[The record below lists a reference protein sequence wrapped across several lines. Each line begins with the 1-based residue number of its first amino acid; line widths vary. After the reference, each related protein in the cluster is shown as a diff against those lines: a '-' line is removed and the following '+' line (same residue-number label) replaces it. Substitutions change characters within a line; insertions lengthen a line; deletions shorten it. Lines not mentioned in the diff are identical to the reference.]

1 MSPDVLDSDRNNP
14 EHYVRFPWLTQ
25 NPDHNPVTSPAVA
38 AKPKGLLNALGL
50 HRPELRAWAMYDWA
64 VSAMQ
69 TVITTAVFPIYFI
82 SVAGA
87 EVSKPEAAAWYSWA
101 NTAGA
106 ILIAVLSPILGAIA
120 DYRSA
125 KKRFLGV
132 FMLLGVFSTMSM
144 YFIMQGDLFLA
155 CTLFVLS
162 LAGATGSMTF
172 YESLLPHIAREDE
185 IDRVS
190 TGAYAM
196 GYIGGGL
203 LLAINLAWISNP
215 GLIGLPTGD
224 NLTAE
229 QSTLPA
235 RLAFVSVGVWW
246 LLFSIPTLRGVPEPP
261 RLIEA
266 DETPTE
272 NPITVAFSR
281 LRETLREMRLFK
293 QAFITMLAFT
303 IYNDGIQTIVRMAT
317 VFGEELGLPRSDL
330 ITAILIVQFVGI
342 PFAFIFGALASK
354 LGTKRSILLG
364 LVVYTGI
371 CIYAYT
377 IKTVTQFYVLA
388 GMVAMVQGGTQAL
401 SRSLFASMVPKHKSG
416 EFFGFYSVFEKFG
429 GILGPAVF
437 GIAITSTGSSR
448 SAILW
453 IIAFFVVGGALLTR
467 VNIAE
472 GERMARDADA
482 RTHAA

>member
-1 MSPDVLDSDRNNP
+1 M
-14 EHYVRFPWLTQ
+14 T
-25 NPDHNPVTSPAVA
+25 TPAIA
-38 AKPKGLLNALGL
+38 RSKGLLNALGL

-87 EVSKPEAAAWYSWA
+87 DMTKAEATAWYSWA

-106 ILIAVLSPILGAIA
+106 LLIALLSPVLGAMA

-125 KKRFLGV
+125 KKRFLSV
-132 FMLLGVFSTMSM
+132 FMLLGVFSTMGM
-144 YFIMQGDLFLA
+144 FFIMHGDLFLA
-155 CTLFVLS
+155 ATLFVLS

-215 GLIGLPTGD
+215 ALFGLPAGD
-224 NLTAE
+224 DLTPAE
-229 QSTLPA
+229 ATLPA
-235 RLAFVSVGVWW
+235 RLAFLSVGVWW

-261 RLIEA
+261 RRIET
-266 DETPTE
+266 DETPTG
-272 NPITVAFSR
+272 NSVVVAFSR
-281 LRETLREMRLFK
+281 LRETLGEMRLYK
-293 QAFITMLAFT
+293 QAFLTMLAFT

-330 ITAILIVQFVGI
+330 ITAVLIVQFVGI
-342 PFAFIFGALASK
+342 PFSFLFGTLASR
-354 LGTKRSILLG
+354 LGTKLSILLG
-364 LVVYTGI
+364 LAVYTGI

-377 IKTVTQFYVLA
+377 IHTVTEFYLLA

-437 GIAITSTGSSR
+437 GIAVSTTGSSR

-453 IIAFFVVGGALLTR
+453 VIAFFVVGGAMLMT

-482 RTHAA
+482 HTRSA

>member
-1 MSPDVLDSDRNNP
+1 MTTP
-14 EHYVRFPWLTQ
+14 T
-25 NPDHNPVTSPAVA
+25 A
-38 AKPKGLLNALGL
+38 ATRPKGFLNALGL

-87 EVSKPEAAAWYSWA
+87 EMTKPEATAWYSWA

-106 ILIAVLSPILGAIA
+106 LLIAVISPILGAVA

-125 KKRFLGV
+125 KKRFLSV
-132 FMLLGVFSTMSM
+132 FMLLGVFSTMGM

-203 LLAINLAWISNP
+203 LLALNLAWISNP
-215 GLIGLPTGD
+215 GLIGLPTGN
-224 NLTAE
+224 NLTPE

-246 LLFSIPTLRGVPEPP
+246 LLFSLPILRGVPEPP

-266 DETPTE
+266 DEAPTE
-272 NPITVAFSR
+272 NPVKVAFSR
-281 LRETLREMRLFK
+281 LRETLTELRLFK
-293 QAFITMLAFT
+293 QAFLTMLAFT

-342 PFAFIFGALASK
+342 PFAFLFGTLASK
-354 LGTKRSILLG
+354 LGTKLSILLG
-364 LVVYTGI
+364 LAIYTGI

-377 IKTVTQFYVLA
+377 IHTVTEFYVLA

-401 SRSLFASMVPKHKSG
+401 SRSMFASMVPKHKSG

-437 GIAITSTGSSR
+437 GIAVTTTGSSR

-453 IIAFFVVGGALLTR
+453 VISFFVVGGTLLTR

-472 GERMARDADA
+472 GERMAREADA
-482 RTHAA
+482 HTRAA

>member
-1 MSPDVLDSDRNNP
+1 M
-14 EHYVRFPWLTQ
+14 T
-25 NPDHNPVTSPAVA
+25 TPAIA
-38 AKPKGLLNALGL
+38 RSRGLLNALGL

-87 EVSKPEAAAWYSWA
+87 DMTKAEATAWYSWA

-106 ILIAVLSPILGAIA
+106 LLIAVLSPVLGAMA

-125 KKRFLGV
+125 KKRFLSV
-132 FMLLGVFSTMSM
+132 FMLLGVFSTMGM
-144 YFIMQGDLFLA
+144 FFIMHGDLFLA
-155 CTLFVLS
+155 ATLFVLS

-215 GLIGLPTGD
+215 ALFGLPAGD
-224 NLTAE
+224 ELTPAE
-229 QSTLPA
+229 ATLPA
-235 RLAFVSVGVWW
+235 RLAFLSVGVWW

-261 RLIEA
+261 RRIET
-266 DETPTE
+266 DETPTG
-272 NPITVAFSR
+272 NPVVVAFSR
-281 LRETLREMRLFK
+281 LRETLGEMRLYK
-293 QAFITMLAFT
+293 QAFLTMLAFT

-330 ITAILIVQFVGI
+330 ITAVLIVQFVGI
-342 PFAFIFGALASK
+342 PFSFLFGTLASR

-364 LVVYTGI
+364 LAVYTGL
-371 CIYAYT
+371 CVYAYT
-377 IKTVTQFYVLA
+377 IHTVTEFYLLA

-437 GIAITSTGSSR
+437 GIAVSTTGSSR

-453 IIAFFVVGGALLTR
+453 VIAFFVVGGAMLMM

-482 RTHAA
+482 HTLSA

>member
-1 MSPDVLDSDRNNP
+1 M
-14 EHYVRFPWLTQ
+14 T
-25 NPDHNPVTSPAVA
+25 TPAIA
-38 AKPKGLLNALGL
+38 RSKGLLNALGL

-87 EVSKPEAAAWYSWA
+87 DMTKAEATAWYSWA

-106 ILIAVLSPILGAIA
+106 LLIALLSPVLGAMA

-125 KKRFLGV
+125 KKRFLSV
-132 FMLLGVFSTMSM
+132 FMLLGVFSTMGM
-144 YFIMQGDLFLA
+144 FFIMHGDLFLA
-155 CTLFVLS
+155 ATLFVLS

-215 GLIGLPTGD
+215 ALFGLPAGD
-224 NLTAE
+224 DLTPAE
-229 QSTLPA
+229 ATLPA
-235 RLAFVSVGVWW
+235 RLAFLSVGVWW

-261 RLIEA
+261 RRIET
-266 DETPTE
+266 DETPTG
-272 NPITVAFSR
+272 NPVVVAFSR
-281 LRETLREMRLFK
+281 LRETLGEMRLYK
-293 QAFITMLAFT
+293 QAFLTMLAFT

-330 ITAILIVQFVGI
+330 ITAVLIVQFVGI
-342 PFAFIFGALASK
+342 PFSFLFGTLASR
-354 LGTKRSILLG
+354 LGTKLSILLG
-364 LVVYTGI
+364 LAVYTGI

-377 IKTVTQFYVLA
+377 IHTVTEFYLLA

-437 GIAITSTGSSR
+437 GIAVSTTGSSR

-453 IIAFFVVGGALLTR
+453 VIAFFVVGGAMLMT

-482 RTHAA
+482 HTRSA

>member
-1 MSPDVLDSDRNNP
+1 M
-14 EHYVRFPWLTQ
+14 T
-25 NPDHNPVTSPAVA
+25 TPAIA
-38 AKPKGLLNALGL
+38 RSKGLLNALGL

-87 EVSKPEAAAWYSWA
+87 DMTKAEATAWYSWA

-106 ILIAVLSPILGAIA
+106 LLIALLSPVLGAMA

-125 KKRFLGV
+125 KKRFLSV
-132 FMLLGVFSTMSM
+132 FMLLGVFSTMGM
-144 YFIMQGDLFLA
+144 FFIMHGDLFLA
-155 CTLFVLS
+155 ATLFVLS

-215 GLIGLPTGD
+215 ALFGLPAGD
-224 NLTAE
+224 DLTPAE
-229 QSTLPA
+229 ATLPA
-235 RLAFVSVGVWW
+235 RLAFLSVGVWW
-246 LLFSIPTLRGVPEPP
+246 LLFSIPMLRGVPEPP
-261 RLIEA
+261 RRIET
-266 DETPTE
+266 DETPTG
-272 NPITVAFSR
+272 NSVVVAFSR
-281 LRETLREMRLFK
+281 LRETLGEMRLYK
-293 QAFITMLAFT
+293 QAFLTMLAFT

-330 ITAILIVQFVGI
+330 ITAVLIVQFVGI
-342 PFAFIFGALASK
+342 PFSFLFGTLASR
-354 LGTKRSILLG
+354 LGTKLSILLG
-364 LVVYTGI
+364 LAVYTGI

-377 IKTVTQFYVLA
+377 IHTVTEFYLLA

-437 GIAITSTGSSR
+437 GIAVSTTGSSR

-453 IIAFFVVGGALLTR
+453 VIAFFVVGGAMLMT

-482 RTHAA
+482 HTRSA

>member
-1 MSPDVLDSDRNNP
+1 MPD
-14 EHYVRFPWLTQ
+14 
-25 NPDHNPVTSPAVA
+25 A
-38 AKPKGLLNALGL
+38 AMTAPPNRLLNALGL

-87 EVSKPEAAAWYSWA
+87 EMSKPEATAWYSWA

-106 ILIAVLSPILGAIA
+106 ILIAVLSPILGAVA

-125 KKRFLGV
+125 KKRFLSV
-132 FMLLGVFSTMSM
+132 FMLLGVFSTMGM

-203 LLAINLAWISNP
+203 LLALNLAWISNP
-215 GLIGLPTGD
+215 ALIGLPTGD

-246 LLFSIPTLRGVPEPP
+246 LLFSIPMLRGVPEPP

-266 DETPTE
+266 DEAPTG
-272 NPITVAFSR
+272 NPFTVAFSR
-281 LRETLREMRLFK
+281 LRETLGELRLYK
-293 QAFITMLAFT
+293 QAFLTMLAFT

-342 PFAFIFGALASK
+342 PFAFLFGTLASK
-354 LGTKRSILLG
+354 LGNKGSIVLG
-364 LVVYTGI
+364 LVVYTAI
-371 CIYAYT
+371 CIYAYS
-377 IKTVTQFYVLA
+377 IHTVTEFYVLA

-437 GIAITSTGSSR
+437 GIAVSSTGSSR

-453 IIAFFVVGGALLTR
+453 VISFFVVGGALLMR
-467 VNIAE
+467 VNVSE
-472 GERMARDADA
+472 GERAAREADA
-482 RTHAA
+482 SLRAA

>member
-1 MSPDVLDSDRNNP
+1 MP
-14 EHYVRFPWLTQ
+14 EIAMTARP
-25 NPDHNPVTSPAVA
+25 NR
-38 AKPKGLLNALGL
+38 LLHALGL

-64 VSAMQ
+64 VSSMQ

-87 EVSKPEAAAWYSWA
+87 EMSKPEATAWYSWA

-106 ILIAVLSPILGAIA
+106 ILIAVLSPILGAVA

-125 KKRFLGV
+125 KKRFLSV
-132 FMLLGVFSTMSM
+132 FMLLGVFSTMGM
-144 YFIMQGDLFLA
+144 YFIMQGDLLLA

-162 LAGATGSMTF
+162 LAGATGSLTF
-172 YESLLPHIAREDE
+172 YESLLPHIARKDE

-215 GLIGLPTGD
+215 ALIGLPTGD
-224 NLTAE
+224 HLTAE

-246 LLFSIPTLRGVPEPP
+246 LLFSIPMLRGVPEPA

-266 DETPTE
+266 DEAPTE
-272 NPITVAFSR
+272 SPFKVGFSR
-281 LRETLREMRLFK
+281 LRETLGEMRLYR
-293 QAFITMLAFT
+293 QAFLTMLAFT

-330 ITAILIVQFVGI
+330 ITAILIVQFVGV
-342 PFAFIFGALASK
+342 PFAFLFGALASK
-354 LGTKRSILLG
+354 LGTKGSIMLG
-364 LVVYTGI
+364 LAVYTGI
-371 CIYAYT
+371 CIYAYR
-377 IKTVTQFYVLA
+377 IHTVTEFYVLA

-437 GIAITSTGSSR
+437 GIAVSSTGSSR

-453 IIAFFVVGGALLTR
+453 VIAFFVVGGAMLMR
-467 VNIAE
+467 VNVGE
-472 GERMARDADA
+472 GERAAREADA
-482 RTHAA
+482 NLHAA